1 MTVTERFATSR
12 YYCLMPVYV
21 RAGLAVTPQA
31 LRERYQLECV
41 PIPEQSM
48 CLYCITRRGGTQIP
62 EIARHLQ
69 LLQAELEDEA
79 SDQTEDGR

>member
-1 MTVTERFATSR
+1 MILENLFETAP
-12 YYCLMPVYV
+12 YYCLIPVHA
-21 RAGLAVTPQA
+21 RGGLTVTPQA

>member
-12 YYCLMPVYV
+12 YYCLMPVHARV
-21 RAGLAVTPQA
+21 GLTVTPQA
-31 LRERYQLECV
+31 LRERYQLVCV

-48 CLYCITRRGGTQIP
+48 RLYCITRRGGTKIP
-62 EIARHLQ
+62 EISRHLQ